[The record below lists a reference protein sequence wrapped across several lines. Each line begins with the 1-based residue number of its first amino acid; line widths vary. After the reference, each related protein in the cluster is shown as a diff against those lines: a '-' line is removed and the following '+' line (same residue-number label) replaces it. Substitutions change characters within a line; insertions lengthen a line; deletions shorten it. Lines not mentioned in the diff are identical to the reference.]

1 MQSPRTTARHH
12 PARAVVDGIATE
24 IAGRVRNS
32 DRDVLVLAITLA
44 AILLFVATGGSAMT
58 EVARATAGIGLGP
71 DQLLTTALLL
81 NVALVIFGWRR
92 YDQLSAEVAE
102 RRRAEEHARLL
113 AETDALTGLLNRR
126 SIGPHTD
133 QLVSAAQAQG
143 RAVAFVMIDLD
154 NFKQINDCHGHA
166 VGDALLVECARRIAD
181 VVPAG
186 ALVARLG
193 GDEFACVVAFEPARE
208 DLVDALAERIT
219 SVVSAPFAIG
229 SFQGHVTVSIG
240 LTRSDGHGAG
250 KGPGEAISAAGLLHM
265 ADIAMYQAKKQGR
278 NRHLWF
284 EGTMESEIRY
294 RSDLEGALRRGI
306 AKGEF
311 VPFYEQQ
318 VDLATGALTGFEMLA
333 RWQSPALGPIGP
345 EVFIPI
351 AEEIGVIGELSEKLI
366 AQALRDARD
375 WAPELTLSV
384 NISPIQLRDPWF
396 AQKLLKMLVAANFPP
411 ERLDIEIT
419 ETCLHQNVT
428 AVHTLVTSLKNQG
441 IGISLDDFGTGYSSL
456 AQLRSL
462 PFDRIK
468 IDRSFVANMVSD
480 ADSATIV
487 STIAGLGAG
496 FNLPITAE
504 GIDNEDVLEKLRGL
518 GRFKGQGYL
527 YGKPAPAAE
536 TNAMLAE
543 RGLMAVLP
551 VDPEAGRDSRRAG

>member
-1 MQSPRTTARHH
+1 VSELAASLK
-12 PARAVVDGIATE
+12 ARARDA
-24 IAGRVRNS
+24 
-32 DRDVLVLAITLA
+32 DRDVLVLAITMA
-44 AILLFVATGGSAMT
+44 AILMFVGTGSSAMSQ
-58 EVARATAGIGLGP
+58 VASAMAGIGLGP
-71 DQLLTTALLL
+71 DKLLTTALLL

-102 RRRAEEHARLL
+102 RRRAEAHARLL
-113 AETDALTGLLNRR
+113 AETDALTGCLNRR

-133 QLVSAAQAQG
+133 QLVADATA
-143 RAVAFVMIDLD
+143 RREAVAFVMIDLD
-154 NFKQINDCHGHA
+154 NFKQINDCNGHA
-166 VGDALLVECARRIAD
+166 VGDALLVEIARRIGD
-181 VVPAG
+181 MVPAG
-186 ALVARLG
+186 SLVARLG
-193 GDEFACVVAFEPARE
+193 GDEFACVVAFDPERPE
-208 DLVDALAERIT
+208 MIDALAERIIA
-219 SVVSAPFAIG
+219 VVSAPFAID
-229 SFQGHVTVSIG
+229 SFNGNVTVSIG
-240 LTRSDGHGAG
+240 LTRSDGRSFGG
-250 KGPGEAISAAGLLHM
+250 EGPANAAGLLHM

-294 RSDLEGALRRGI
+294 RSELEAALRGGI
-306 AKGEF
+306 ARGEF

-318 VDLATGALTGFEMLA
+318 VDLGTGELAGFEMLA
-333 RWQSPALGPIGP
+333 RWQSPSLGLIGP

-351 AEEIGVIGELSEKLI
+351 AEEIGLIGELSEKLI

-384 NISPIQLRDPWF
+384 NVSPIQLRDPWF

-504 GIDNEDVLEKLRGL
+504 GIDNADVLEKLRGL

-551 VDPEAGRDSRRAG
+551 VDPEVGRAEKDTRQAG

>member
-1 MQSPRTTARHH
+1 LSSVRPERTTARQN
-12 PARAVVDGIATE
+12 PARAVVDGIASE
-24 IAGRVRNS
+24 IAGRVRDS

-44 AILLFVATGGSAMT
+44 AIMLFVATGGSAMT
-58 EVARATAGIGLGP
+58 EVARAVAGIGLGP

-133 QLVSAAQAQG
+133 RLVSEAQAQG

-193 GDEFACVVAFEPARE
+193 GDEFACVVAFESARG

-219 SVVSAPFAIG
+219 GVVSAPLAIG

-250 KGPGEAISAAGLLHM
+250 KGAGEAISAAGLLHM

-306 AKGEF
+306 ATCEF
-311 VPFYEQQ
+311 VPYYEQQ
-318 VDLATGALTGFEMLA
+318 VDLATGRLTGFEMLA
-333 RWQSPALGPIGP
+333 RWQSPLLGPIGP

-375 WAPELTLSV
+375 
-384 NISPIQLRDPWF
+384 

-468 IDRSFVANMVSD
+468 IDRSFVANMVDD

-504 GIDNEDVLEKLRGL
+504 GIDNADVLEKLRGL

-551 VDPEAGRDSRRAG
+551 VDPEAGRAEKDTRQAG